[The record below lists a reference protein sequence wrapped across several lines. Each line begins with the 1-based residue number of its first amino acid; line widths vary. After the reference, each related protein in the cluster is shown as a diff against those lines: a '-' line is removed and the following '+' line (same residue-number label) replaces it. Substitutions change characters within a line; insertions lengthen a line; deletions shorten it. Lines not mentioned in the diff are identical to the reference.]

1 MTAWPGGVAEL
12 ETGTG
17 PGAGPVSLTVQLL
30 GRPQLVTAEGTG
42 YRFRSRKSW
51 ALLAYLVLSERP
63 PTRSRMASLLFGE
76 ADDPIRALRWSLSE
90 IRSGLGDR
98 GVVDGDPVV
107 LRLAPGTVVDVDVLR
122 NGTWSQAVELAGLG
136 ADLLDGVAVP
146 NAPAFATWLLSEQ
159 RHLAAA
165 TEAVL
170 HEAALGSM
178 SRGELDAAVRYAV
191 RAAAMSPLDENHQ
204 ALVIRLYRLI
214 GDDAAAERQYAACRE
229 LFERELGVPPGEAV
243 EAARREMRQAPGAV
257 DEHTLE
263 ALVEAGAAAVAAGAR
278 EAGVQSLRTA
288 ARLAGED
295 RPPALRVASR
305 LVLAEALIH
314 ALGGLD
320 EEGVAALAE
329 ADEIAL
335 RHGLAGA
342 VAEARCELGYV
353 DFLRARYDRARRWL
367 IDALARAGQASA
379 VAAKATTYL
388 GTVESDRGDY
398 AAAVPRLSRAV
409 TLSRAVGD
417 PRREAFALS
426 MIGRVDLL
434 RGDLDAAAGRLD
446 ASIALAAS
454 QGWLALLP
462 WPQALLRRGPAGQGR
477 RRRRRPDPRAGVRPC
492 LPARR
497 PLLGGHLRTRAGAR
511 GRGGRRQRRGLPD
524 PGRGPATCRPAGRP
538 LRVARRVHPRRAVH
552 PRPAARAPR
561 HPALGGRDERP
572 DRSDGD
578 ARAGAPVAAP
588 RSSPGRRRVG
598 RGRGPAGP
606 RDRQPCARGFA
617 RRGVGHLDGST
628 SVRSISLSTTSSARF
643 VFLSASLRA
652 ASASCCCCTST
663 RAACHA
669 DQCPDTSAHSE
680 SAET

>member
-122 NGTWSQAVELAGLG
+122 NGTWSQAVEVAGLG

-388 GTVESDRGDY
+388 GTVESDQGDY

-462 WPQALLRRGPAGQGR
+462 WPQALLGEVQLARGDAAGAGRTLEQAFARACQLGDPCWEGISARGLALVAAADGDSDAAFRILAEARRRADRLADPYVWLDAYILDAQCTLGR
-477 RRRRRPDPRAGVRPC
+477 RHEHPDTRHWVDEMSALTARTGMRELALRSLLHAAALGDDGSAEAAALLAPGIDN
-492 LPARR
+492 PALEA
-497 PLLGGHLRTRAGAR
+497 LLAGA
-511 GRGGRRQRRGLPD
+511 
-524 PGRGPATCRPAGRP
+524 
-538 LRVARRVHPRRAVH
+538 
-552 PRPAARAPR
+552 
-561 HPALGGRDERP
+561 
-572 DRSDGD
+572 
-578 ARAGAPVAAP
+578 
-588 RSSPGRRRVG
+588 
-598 RGRGPAGP
+598 
-606 RDRQPCARGFA
+606 
-617 RRGVGHLDGST
+617 
-628 SVRSISLSTTSSARF
+628 
-643 VFLSASLRA
+643 
-652 ASASCCCCTST
+652 
-663 RAACHA
+663 
-669 DQCPDTSAHSE
+669 
-680 SAET
+680 